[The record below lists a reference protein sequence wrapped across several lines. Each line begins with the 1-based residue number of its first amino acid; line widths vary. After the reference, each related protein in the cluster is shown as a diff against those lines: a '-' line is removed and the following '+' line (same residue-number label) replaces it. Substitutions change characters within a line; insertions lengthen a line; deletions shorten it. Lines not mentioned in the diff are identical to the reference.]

1 MLRFR
6 GLTQLNTLR
15 QLIIRRNYRQLP
27 GLKRDFVDDVKSI
40 LGSGRTVNI
49 VMGNFLYYFIE
60 TSLQYPL
67 EAQRV

>member
-15 QLIIRRNYRQLP
+15 RLIIRGNYRQLP
-27 GLKRDFVDDVKSI
+27 GLKRDFVDDIKSI

-49 VMGNFLYYFIE
+49 VMGNFLYYFIK
-60 TSLQYPL
+60 TSLQRSL

>member
-6 GLTQLNTLR
+6 GLTQLNTLK
-15 QLIIRRNYRQLP
+15 QLIIKRNYRHLP

-49 VMGNFLYYFIE
+49 VMSNFLYYFIE
-60 TSLQYPL
+60 TSLQHPL